1 MKMSTTRKG
10 TVAVPVPISSS
21 SSSSA
26 ASTESSSSFV
36 HFEIS
41 GKVQG
46 VYFRKFTNAKAH
58 ELKLS
63 GWVRNTDKGTV
74 EGEAEGPTRAI
85 ILFKRWLKN
94 TGSPKSRI
102 DAAIFTEEQTI
113 TEKRFTSFE
122 IRD

>member
-1 MKMSTTRKG
+1 MRAAGKG
-10 TVAVPVPISSS
+10 ASSS
-21 SSSSA
+21 STSTSTSSP
-26 ASTESSSSFV
+26 SSSFV

-46 VYFRKFTNAKAH
+46 VFFRKFTKAKAQ
-58 ELKLS
+58 ELKLV

-85 ILFKRWLKN
+85 EMFKRWLKN

-102 DAAIFTEEQTI
+102 DAAVFTEEQLI

-122 IRD
+122 IRE